1 MTRQLL
7 AVFVS
12 VVGIT
17 AIATGCGG
25 GGDSAPSPTKA
36 EFTRQASAICEKGV
50 KDIQRGIEV
59 LVKKRAGENVG
70 AFSKPLPDVA
80 AEDVVLPNFET
91 QVEDLRALGSPSG
104 DEAEVTAILTTFEKA
119 IKEGAEEPK
128 GIFRGGAVSLGK
140 TNQMATKY
148 GLKYCGQ
155 P

>member
-1 MTRQLL
+1 MTRRLL
-7 AVFVS
+7 AIFVS
-12 VVGIT
+12 AVGIA
-17 AIATGCGG
+17 AIAAGCGG
-25 GGDSAPSPTKA
+25 ESTPSPTKA
-36 EFTRQASAICEKGV
+36 EFTKQASAICEKGV

-59 LVKKRAGENVG
+59 LVRKRAGQNAG
-70 AFSKPLPDVA
+70 AFSKPLPDAA
-80 AEDVVLPNFET
+80 AEDVVLPNFEE

-128 GIFRGGAVSLGK
+128 GIFRGGAASLGK